1 MRPALISLMMMPLA
15 VGCGGDDRRKP
26 AAAQHTHGSADSAD
40 DGSDTPIV
48 DTDSDGVEA
57 TLDCDDDDP
66 QLGAIEDD
74 NDCDGVVAA
83 ADCDDTSADLGS
95 VWDDGDC
102 DGIAEAQDAY
112 GRQCDSYTYDPSLC
126 GENNDADFNSL
137 SMCCACGGG
146 STSPVE
152 GDICYA
158 GEWDG
163 AATVP
168 LAPGSEVT
176 IRYRAE
182 GPE

>member
-1 MRPALISLMMMPLA
+1 MVYTDPTDE
-15 VGCGGDDRRKP
+15 CED
-26 AAAQHTHGSADSAD
+26 THG
-40 DGSDTPIV
+40 
-48 DTDSDGVEA
+48 
-57 TLDCDDDDP
+57 
-66 QLGAIEDD
+66 
-74 NDCDGVVAA
+74 
-83 ADCDDTSADLGS
+83 
-95 VWDDGDC
+95 
-102 DGIAEAQDAY
+102 EAQDAY
-112 GRQCDSYTYDPSLC
+112 GRQCDSYTYNPSLC